1 MRSLQDTSV
10 RVRIDK
16 ETKEKAT
23 RSLTKMGL
31 SLSEAV
37 RLLLVRIAE
46 EGRIPFAVEVPNAK
60 TRRAMEELETGGG
73 VARSTVDEAFK
84 ELGL

>member
-1 MRSLQDTSV
+1 
-10 RVRIDK
+10 
-16 ETKEKAT
+16 
-23 RSLTKMGL
+23 
-31 SLSEAV
+31 
-37 RLLLVRIAE
+37 
-46 EGRIPFAVEVPNAK
+46 VEVPNAK